1 MDWWRFVTNGL
12 IEKTAVDEETQEKTP
27 KNPTESYSFQ
37 GKVLL

>member
-12 IEKTAVDEETQEKTP
+12 IEKTAVDEETQEKTK
-27 KNPTESYSFQ
+27 KNPTELYSFQ

>member
-27 KNPTESYSFQ
+27 KNPTELYSFQ